1 MLFHF
6 RPKEN
11 PMSDFK
17 LAQRL
22 ATLPPYLFAAID
34 KAKEEVRAKGM
45 DIISLGIGDP
55 DMPTPDFIIDALCQ
69 AAKRPANH
77 QYPSYIGM
85 MSYRQAVADWYNR
98 RFGVT
103 LDPNTEVLG
112 LIGSKEGIA
121 HFPTAFV
128 DPGDVALI
136 ATPNYPVYGVTTEFC
151 GGTPLYLPLTD
162 ENDFLPELDSIDN
175 DTWKKAKLI
184 YVNYPNNPTAATAP
198 RSFYEKL
205 IEKAKEFNVIVV
217 HDAAYTEVYF
227 DDAKKPL
234 SIMEIPGGKDV
245 AIEFHSLSKTYNMTG
260 WRLGM
265 AVGNPSLVKG
275 LAKVKEQMDSGIF
288 QAVQEAGV
296 VALNQGD
303 EFCVGLRQIYKE
315 RRDVVVNALHKIGI
329 SCRVPEASFYIWSK
343 VPKGFTSQEF
353 VTKLLMETG
362 VVTTPGNG
370 FGKPGEGYF
379 RISLTVDTEL
389 LKEAVLR
396 ISRL

>member
-1 MLFHF
+1 
-6 RPKEN
+6 
-11 PMSDFK
+11 MSEFE

-22 ATLPPYLFAAID
+22 ANLPPYLFAAID

-55 DMPTPDFIIDALCQ
+55 DLPTPDFIIDALCQ
-69 AAKRPANH
+69 SAKKPANH
-77 QYPSYIGM
+77 QYPSYVGLL
-85 MSYRQAVADWYNR
+85 SYRQAVADWYQR

-103 LDPNTEVLG
+103 LDPATEVVG

-121 HFPTAFV
+121 HFPLAFV
-128 DPGDVALI
+128 NPGDVALI

-151 GGTPLYLPLTD
+151 GGIPMYLPLTD
-162 ENDFLPELDSIDN
+162 ENDFLPELDAISN

-205 IEKAKEFNVIVV
+205 IAKAKEFGVIVV
-217 HDAAYTEVYF
+217 HDAAYTEIYF
-227 DDAKKPL
+227 DEAKKPL
-234 SIMEIPGGKDV
+234 SILEIPGGKDV

-260 WRLGM
+260 WRVGM

-303 EFCVGLRQIYKE
+303 AFSAGLRDIYRE
-315 RRDVVVNALHKIGI
+315 RRDVVVTALQKIGI
-329 SCRVPEASFYIWSK
+329 SCRVPDASFYIWSK
-343 VPKGFTSQEF
+343 VPKGFTSQDF
-353 VTKLLMETG
+353 VTKVLKETG

-370 FGKPGEGYF
+370 FGVPGEGYF
-379 RISLTVDTEL
+379 RISLTVHTDL

>member
-1 MLFHF
+1 
-6 RPKEN
+6 
-11 PMSDFK
+11 MSEFQ

-22 ATLPPYLFAAID
+22 ANLPPYLFAAID

-55 DMPTPDFIIDALCQ
+55 DLPTPDFIIKALAD

-85 MSYRQAVADWYNR
+85 LSFRQAVADWYKR

-103 LDPNTEVLG
+103 LDPATEILG

-121 HFPTAFV
+121 HFPLAFV
-128 DPGDVALI
+128 NPGDVALI
-136 ATPNYPVYGVTTEFC
+136 ATPNYPVYGVSTEFC
-151 GGTPLYLPLTD
+151 GGKPLYLPLTD
-162 ENDFLPELDSIDN
+162 ENNFLPDLDAISN
-175 DTWKKAKLI
+175 DTWKSAKLI
-184 YVNYPNNPTAATAP
+184 YINYPNNPTAATAP

-205 IEKAKEFNVIVV
+205 IEKAKEFDVIVV
-217 HDAAYTEVYF
+217 HDAAYTEIYF
-227 DDAKKPL
+227 DEDNKPL

-260 WRLGM
+260 WRIGM

-288 QAVQEAGV
+288 QAVQEASV
-296 VALNQGD
+296 VALNDGD
-303 EFCVGLRQIYKE
+303 VFCKGLRAIYKE
-315 RRDVVVNALHKIGI
+315 RRDVVVDALKKAGI
-329 SCRVPEASFYIWSK
+329 SCRVPDASFYIWSK
-343 VPKGFTSQEF
+343 VPQGFTSQEF
-353 VTKLLMETG
+353 VTKLLKQTG

-370 FGKPGEGYF
+370 FGTPGEGYF
-379 RISLTVDTEL
+379 RISLTVDTDR

-396 ISRL
+396 ISQL

>member
-1 MLFHF
+1 
-6 RPKEN
+6 
-11 PMSDFK
+11 MSDFQ

-22 ATLPPYLFAAID
+22 ANLPPYLFAAID

-55 DMPTPDFIIDALCQ
+55 DLPTPDFIIDALCQ
-69 AAKRPANH
+69 SAKNPANH
-77 QYPSYIGM
+77 QYPSYVGLL
-85 MSYRQAVADWYNR
+85 SYRQAVADWYQR

-103 LDPNTEVLG
+103 LDPATEVVG

-121 HFPTAFV
+121 HFPLAFV
-128 DPGDVALI
+128 NPGDVALI

-151 GGTPLYLPLTD
+151 GGTPVYLPLTD
-162 ENDFLPELDSIDN
+162 ENDFLPELDAISN

-205 IEKAKEFNVIVV
+205 IEKAKEFGVIVV
-217 HDAAYTEVYF
+217 HDAAYTEIYF
-227 DDAKKPL
+227 DEAKKPL
-234 SIMEIPGGKDV
+234 SILELPGGKDV

-260 WRLGM
+260 WRVGM

-303 EFCVGLRQIYKE
+303 AFSAGLRSIYKE
-315 RRDVVVNALHKIGI
+315 RRDVVVTALQNIGI
-329 SCRVPEASFYIWSK
+329 SCRVPDASFYIWSK

-353 VTKLLMETG
+353 VTKVLKETG

-379 RISLTVDTEL
+379 RISLTVHTDL

>member
-1 MLFHF
+1 
-6 RPKEN
+6 
-11 PMSDFK
+11 MSDFQ

-22 ATLPPYLFAAID
+22 ANLPPYLFAAID
-34 KAKEEVRAKGM
+34 KAKDEVRAKGM

-55 DMPTPDFIIDALCQ
+55 DLPTPDFIIDALCQ
-69 AAKRPANH
+69 SAKNPANH
-77 QYPSYIGM
+77 QYPSYVGLL
-85 MSYRQAVADWYNR
+85 SYRQAVADWYQR

-103 LDPNTEVLG
+103 LDPATEVVG

-121 HFPTAFV
+121 HFPLAFV
-128 DPGDVALI
+128 NPGDVALI

-151 GGTPLYLPLTD
+151 GGTPVYLPLTD
-162 ENDFLPELDSIDN
+162 ENDFLPELDAISN

-205 IEKAKEFNVIVV
+205 IEKAKEFGVIVV
-217 HDAAYTEVYF
+217 HDAAYTEIYF
-227 DDAKKPL
+227 DEAKKPL
-234 SIMEIPGGKDV
+234 SILELPGGKDV

-260 WRLGM
+260 WRVGM

-303 EFCVGLRQIYKE
+303 AFSAGLRSIYKE
-315 RRDVVVNALHKIGI
+315 RRDVVVTALQNIGI
-329 SCRVPEASFYIWSK
+329 SCRVPAASFYIWSK

-353 VTKLLMETG
+353 VTKVLKETG

-379 RISLTVDTEL
+379 RISLTVHTDL